1 MSVFMGQYPDKRC
14 CKHNLLLVCNG
25 LTSPGI
31 APGSPDKNSYHFQGK
46 GGMGGLGKG
55 GMGGLGKSGS
65 GKKNPVPALPVTA
78 ALLIFRMFLVLVIT
92 VSPLIKPCFGNLAG
106 QL

>member
-1 MSVFMGQYPDKRC
+1 MQWSHKP
-14 CKHNLLLVCNG
+14 G
-25 LTSPGI
+25 L

-46 GGMGGLGKG
+46 GGMGGLGK
-55 GMGGLGKSGS
+55 SGS
-65 GKKNPVPALPVTA
+65 GIMNPVPALPVTA
-78 ALLIFRMFLVLVIT
+78 ALLIFLVLFMT

>member
-46 GGMGGLGKG
+46 GGMGGLGK
-55 GMGGLGKSGS
+55 SGS
-65 GKKNPVPALPVTA
+65 GKKNAVPALPVTA
-78 ALLIFRMFLVLVIT
+78 ALLIFRMFLMLVIT

>member
-1 MSVFMGQYPDKRC
+1 HQMSVFMGQYPDKRC

-31 APGSPDKNSYHFQGK
+31 APGIPDKYSYHFQGK
-46 GGMGGLGKG
+46 GGIGC
-55 GMGGLGKSGS
+55 GMGNFGS
-65 GKKNPVPALPVTA
+65 GKKNAVPALPATA
-78 ALLIFRMFLVLVIT
+78 ALLIFLVLFMT

>member
-1 MSVFMGQYPDKRC
+1 MGQYPDKRC

-46 GGMGGLGKG
+46 GGMGGLGK
-55 GMGGLGKSGS
+55 SGS

-78 ALLIFRMFLVLVIT
+78 ALLIFRMFLMLVIT
-92 VSPLIKPCFGNLAG
+92 VSPLNNPALITLRVNYD
-106 QL
+106 